1 MVTADEAKALLE
13 DIANGSEQALNRFY
27 QLHSSRVY
35 NFAYKRLS
43 DGVDAAEVLNQ
54 VMMDVW
60 RNAGRFEGRSKVT
73 TWLLGIAHHKVID
86 ILRKRGRN
94 PGEELT
100 HDPEDDNTPTAMDL
114 MLRAENADEVRQC
127 LERLSDN
134 HRQVVHLVFYEELP
148 YSEIA
153 QIMDC
158 PEGTVKT
165 RMFHAKQS
173 LKQCLSKILKN

>member
-1 MVTADEAKALLE
+1 MTADEARALLE
-13 DIANGSEQALNRFY
+13 KIAAGSEQALNRFY
-27 QLHSSRVY
+27 QDHSNRVY
-35 NFAYKRLS
+35 NFAYKRLNNT
-43 DGVDAAEVLNQ
+43 VDAAEVLNQ

-60 RNAGRFEGRSKVT
+60 CNAGRFEGRSKVT
-73 TWLLGIAHHKVID
+73 TWLLGITHHKVID

-94 PGEELT
+94 PGEELPG
-100 HDPEDDNTPTAMDL
+100 DPEDENTPTAMDI
-114 MLRAENADEVRQC
+114 MLREQDAVHIRTC

-134 HRQVVHLVFYEELP
+134 HRQVVHMVFFEEIP

-165 RMFHAKQS
+165 RMFHAKQC
-173 LKQCLSKILKN
+173 LKRCLSKLLRN

>member
-1 MVTADEAKALLE
+1 MTADEARALLE
-13 DIANGSEQALNRFY
+13 KIAGGSEQALNRFY
-27 QLHSSRVY
+27 QDHSSRVY

-43 DGVDAAEVLNQ
+43 DAVDAAEVLNQ

-73 TWLLGIAHHKVID
+73 TWLLGIAHHKVVD
-86 ILRKRGRN
+86 VLRKRGRN
-94 PGEELT
+94 PGEALSE
-100 HDPEDDNTPTAMDL
+100 DPEDANTPAAIDL
-114 MLRAENADEVRQC
+114 LLQKQDAAHVRTC

-134 HRQVVHLVFYEELP
+134 HRQVVHMVFFEELP

-165 RMFHAKQS
+165 RMFHAKQC
-173 LKQCLSKILKN
+173 LKQCLSKLLKH